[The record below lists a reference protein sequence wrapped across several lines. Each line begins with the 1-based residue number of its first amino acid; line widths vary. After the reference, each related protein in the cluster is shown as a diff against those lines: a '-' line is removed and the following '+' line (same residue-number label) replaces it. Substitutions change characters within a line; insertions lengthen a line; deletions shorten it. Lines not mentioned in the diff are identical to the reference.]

1 MRKAIFSIY
10 SKIFIFGAGLFLMGC
25 ASDPVPTYLPAIHP
39 AHPDAAEVVYSPTPN
54 PFQNGISM
62 NKMQP
67 DETPKM
73 SPGGHEDSH
82 PDQMKS
88 KDKHHEKPIETKTE
102 KPVHHH
108 KESN

>member
-1 MRKAIFSIY
+1 MRKAIVSIY
-10 SKIFIFGAGLFLMGC
+10 SIIFIFGAGLFLMGC
-25 ASDPVPTYLPAIHP
+25 ASDPVPTYLPANHP
-39 AHPDAAEVVYSPTPN
+39 ANPEAAEVVYNPTPN
-54 PFQNGISM
+54 PFQNRMSM

-67 DETPKM
+67 AETQKM

-82 PDQMKS
+82 SDQIKP
-88 KDKHHEKPIETKTE
+88 KDKHHEKSIETKTE

>member
-1 MRKAIFSIY
+1 MRKAIVSIY
-10 SKIFIFGAGLFLMGC
+10 SIIFIFGAGLFLMGC
-25 ASDPVPTYLPAIHP
+25 ASDPVPKYLPANDP
-39 AHPDAAEVVYSPTPN
+39 AYPEAEEVVYTPTPN
-54 PFQNGISM
+54 PFQNGKSM

-67 DETPKM
+67 NEAPKM

-102 KPVHHH
+102 KPIHHH